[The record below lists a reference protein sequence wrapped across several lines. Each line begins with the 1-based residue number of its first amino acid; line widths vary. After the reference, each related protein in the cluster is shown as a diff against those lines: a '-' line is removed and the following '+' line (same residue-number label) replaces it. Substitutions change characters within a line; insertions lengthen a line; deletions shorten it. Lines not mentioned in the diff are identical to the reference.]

1 MDRSGGIR
9 VRSILRSGFARLGVL
24 GLTAGLLVP
33 CAIPAAAADAVVLR
47 IGTTDD
53 LDSLNPFRTALPVGY
68 EVFTLSYDMLVGFGP
83 DDESVPGYAES
94 WSQSSDGLTWTF
106 KIRSG
111 MKWSDG
117 NPATAEDAAWTLQYY
132 LDAQK
137 AETSLGAGYLDP
149 YVTNAAITAATATDP
164 TTLTVTTS
172 RKNDRILQMY
182 LPILPKHVW
191 EDVAIDK
198 VGDFTNPP
206 PVVGTGPY
214 QVVEWTNGQSARLVR
229 NESYWGEK
237 GAADEIA
244 FQFFPDAT
252 NAMVEAFKNGEL
264 DYIRNPRGLL
274 FDQLKALPGVV
285 AINAA
290 GNGFTQI
297 NFNCYAEDIPDGGAS
312 TKAFRDP
319 AFRAALG
326 YAIDREALITRVLNG
341 FGTPGTTQ
349 VPAGQLSWHA
359 EPKKVRPFDLTM
371 AAQKLEEAGYPL
383 RDGVRYDKEGQ
394 ALDLSLLFPDNDPSF
409 PKVAQLVTGW
419 FGRIGIQVTP
429 RSADPGSVGTVEY
442 LDRSIPINGQLKYD
456 MVIWDWVG
464 EPDPDSLLEIL
475 TTDAIGESS
484 DSQWS
489 NSEYDTLYAQQK
501 KAATTEQRKGS
512 MIQMQQL
519 FYDQAPYQILYYD
532 DELHAYH
539 TDKFSNWQTQ
549 PTSGGTPFFVNG
561 SINYKTLK
569 LASEVSPSASA
580 SAGVDASASAAA
592 AGSAGPSTS
601 ATRAPSGSGG
611 ATGSTGDS
619 TLLLMGVALVLVGV
633 GAAIGVSRRRRT
645 AVEDE

>member
-1 MDRSGGIR
+1 MRST
-9 VRSILRSGFARLGVL
+9 LRGRMARLAAL
-24 GLTAGLLVP
+24 AGLTAALVFP
-33 CAIPAAAADAVVLR
+33 GAAPATAADPVVLK
-47 IGTTDD
+47 IGTTQD
-53 LDSLNPFRTALPVGY
+53 LDSLNPYQTALLVGY
-68 EVFTLSYDMLVGFGP
+68 EVFTLNYDMLVGFGP
-83 DDESVPGYAES
+83 DNESVPGYAES
-94 WSQSSDGLTWTF
+94 WSQSTDGLTWTF

-117 NPATAEDAAWTLQYY
+117 KPATAEDAAWTLQYY

-198 VGDFTNPP
+198 VGDFTNAP

-237 GAADEIA
+237 GAADEIV

-264 DYIRNPRGLL
+264 DYIRNPTGLL

-326 YAIDREALITRVLNG
+326 YAIDRDALITRVLNG
-341 FGTPGTTQ
+341 YGTPGTTQ
-349 VPAGQLSWHA
+349 VPAWQRAWHTD
-359 EPKKVRPFDLTM
+359 PTNVRPFDLTM

-383 RDGVRYDKEGQ
+383 RDGVRYDKEGK
-394 ALDLSLLFPDNDPSF
+394 ALDLSLMFPDSDASY
-409 PKVAQLVTGW
+409 PKVAQFVTDW
-419 FGRIGIQVTP
+419 FGQIGIKVTA
-429 RSADPGSVGTVEY
+429 RSSDSGTVGTAEY
-442 LDRSIPINGQLKYD
+442 LDTSIPIKGQLKYD
-456 MVIWDWVG
+456 MVIWGWVG
-464 EPDPDSLLEIL
+464 DPDPNSLLQIL
-475 TTDAIGESS
+475 TTDAISDSS

-489 NSEYDTLYAQQK
+489 NPEYDTLYTQQNE
-501 KAATTEQRKGS
+501 AATSEERKGY
-512 MIQMQQL
+512 MTQMQQL

-561 SINYKTLK
+561 SINYTTLK

-592 AGSAGPSTS
+592 GGSAGPSTP
-601 ATRAPSGSGG
+601 ATPAPSGSGS
-611 ATGSTGDS
+611 ATGSSGDS
-619 TLLLMGVALVLVGV
+619 TLLLIGVVLVLVGV
-633 GAAIGVSRRRRT
+633 GAAIALSRRRRA

>member
-1 MDRSGGIR
+1 MRST
-9 VRSILRSGFARLGVL
+9 LRGRMARLAAL
-24 GLTAGLLVP
+24 AGLTAALVFP
-33 CAIPAAAADAVVLR
+33 GAAPAAAADPVVLK
-47 IGTTDD
+47 IGTTQD
-53 LDSLNPFRTALPVGY
+53 LDSLNPYQTALLVGY
-68 EVFTLSYDMLVGFGP
+68 EVFTLNYDMLVGFGP
-83 DDESVPGYAES
+83 DNEAVPGYAES
-94 WSQSSDGLTWTF
+94 WSQSTDGLTWTF

-117 NPATAEDAAWTLQYY
+117 KPATAEDAAWTLRYY

-191 EDVAIDK
+191 EDVAIEK
-198 VGDFTNPP
+198 VGDFTNTP

-237 GAADEIA
+237 GAADEIV

-264 DYIRNPRGLL
+264 DYIRNPTGLL

-326 YAIDREALITRVLNG
+326 YAIDRDALITRVLNG
-341 FGTPGTTQ
+341 YGTPGTTQ
-349 VPAGQLSWHA
+349 VPAWQRAWHT
-359 EPKKVRPFDLTM
+359 EPTNVRPFGLTM

-383 RDGVRYDKEGQ
+383 RDGVRYDKEGK
-394 ALDLSLLFPDNDPSF
+394 ALDLSLMFPDSDASY
-409 PKVAQLVTGW
+409 PKVAQFVTDW
-419 FGRIGIQVTP
+419 FGQIGIKVTA
-429 RSADPGSVGTVEY
+429 RSSDSGTVGTAEY
-442 LDRSIPINGQLKYD
+442 LDTSIPIKGQLKYD
-456 MVIWDWVG
+456 MVIWGWVG
-464 EPDPDSLLEIL
+464 DPDPNSLLQIL
-475 TTDAIGESS
+475 TTDAISDSS

-489 NSEYDTLYAQQK
+489 NAEYDKLYTQQNE
-501 KAATTEQRKGS
+501 ATTSDERKGY
-512 MIQMQQL
+512 MTQMQQL
-519 FYDQAPYQILYYD
+519 FYDEAPYQILYYD

-561 SINYKTLK
+561 SINYTTLK

-592 AGSAGPSTS
+592 GGSAGPSTP
-601 ATRAPSGSGG
+601 ATPAPSGAGS

-619 TLLLMGVALVLVGV
+619 TLLLIGVVLVLVGV
-633 GAAIGVSRRRRT
+633 GAAIALSRRRRA